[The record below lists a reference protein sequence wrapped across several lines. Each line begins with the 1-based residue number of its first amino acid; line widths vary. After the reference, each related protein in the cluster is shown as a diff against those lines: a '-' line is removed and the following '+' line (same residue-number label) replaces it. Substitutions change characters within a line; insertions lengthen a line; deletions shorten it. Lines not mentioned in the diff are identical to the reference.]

1 MHVPGTIYESTAAYM
16 YENIGYVQPEHHL
29 FAKYWYHVRMNIGI
43 HFHCDVPRTIFLYLV
58 PGAFVVIVAVEKMIK
73 KK

>member
-29 FAKYWYHVRMNIGI
+29 FAKYWYHVRIYEYISIVTYHAPVINI
-43 HFHCDVPRTIFLYLV
+43 
-58 PGAFVVIVAVEKMIK
+58 
-73 KK
+73 